1 MSNINIEQ
9 VVSLFLKKTNCDL
22 ETDGLNSTRSILLI
36 WSKLSEPKKS
46 HKQHKIMISY
56 CSKFLFF
63 KIEDMEEE
71 KKNIDELKSITKDT
85 LAAVAS
91 ELKPA
96 ESSEVRKLYLFI

>member
-1 MSNINIEQ
+1 
-9 VVSLFLKKTNCDL
+9 
-22 ETDGLNSTRSILLI
+22 
-36 WSKLSEPKKS
+36 
-46 HKQHKIMISY
+46 MISY
-56 CSKFLFF
+56 CSKFLIF

-96 ESSEVRKLYLFI
+96 ESSEVWKLYLFI